1 MVNIS
6 HKSPT
11 TRSACAESVLLFS
24 SDVTLS
30 ALTNHTVIKGD
41 AQAVARVAAIQAA
54 KKTPD
59 LIPLAHPS
67 LNITGVTVKIDTFSG
82 EKNQYHEVST
92 HGDHYRMV
100 RSDFGGVRI
109 VASVECQGQTG
120 VEMEALTAAT
130 IGAVTMYDMLKG
142 IDKAM
147 HITRTRVISK
157 TGGKSGDWFY
167 DNDTG
172 RVVHLDAPTPPKQH
186 KQVHALEQA
195 QSREGSAPAMSDI
208 DEWNERLAEEFSAP
222 RSSESCQTRSALPA
236 ETIPSFK
243 PSFTTQVPLQRKE
256 RSLDRRMRDYYDPSS
271 PNSRRYKPI
280 SARETHEN
288 NLVNLEH
295 ALARAKTM
303 PSYQSQDEILGSP
316 SPIHG
321 DHDIKATHHSPPGR
335 NALSQSQQ
343 HRVDSRDFEARQ
355 IRRHELSLAKEEG
368 WLR

>member
-24 SDVTLS
+24 NDATLS
-30 ALTNHTVIKGD
+30 ALSNHTVIKGD
-41 AQAVARVAAIQAA
+41 ALAVARVAAIQAA

-67 LNITGVTVKIDTFSG
+67 LNITGVTIKIDTFSG

-100 RSDFGGVRI
+100 RSDFGGVRV
-109 VASVECQGQTG
+109 VATVECHGQTG

-172 RVVHLDAPTPPKQH
+172 RVVHVDAQNAPRQD
-186 KQVHALEQA
+186 KQVHALEQS
-195 QSREGSAPAMSDI
+195 QPRQRSIPGMSDVE
-208 DEWNERLAEEFSAP
+208 EWNEGLAEEFSV
-222 RSSESCQTRSALPA
+222 QDLPDSPA
-236 ETIPSFK
+236 TPTASRTEGLPTFNPNFG
-243 PSFTTQVPLQRKE
+243 TQVPLQKKGF
-256 RSLDRRMRDYYDPSS
+256 SLNRRMKEYYDPSS
-271 PNSRRYKPI
+271 PQARRYKP
-280 SARETHEN
+280 SSTRETHEN
-288 NLVNLEH
+288 NLVQLEH

-303 PSYQSQDEILGSP
+303 PAYQSSDQILS
-316 SPIHG
+316 STDSNHG
-321 DHDIKATHHSPPGR
+321 DDVTRATTHLTTGR

-343 HRVDSRDFEARQ
+343 HRVDSQDFEARQ
-355 IRRHELSLAKEEG
+355 IQRHELSVAKEEG
-368 WLR
+368 WIR